1 MANESFSKIF
11 TIKNLIFLIVLILL
25 IIFAFSNKDITLM
38 LFASF
43 VIACSLNPLV
53 DKLSTK
59 IKRSIASGIVLFL
72 FILALFVFILP
83 LIFIGIQQIS
93 LFADALPGY
102 ANNINDYLSQS
113 QTLINLGINKSSI
126 IGFLSSILNNLSK
139 YFSSAVVVVKG
150 FGSALVYIII
160 STIFT
165 YFFMADK
172 DKVGQTFLRFFP
184 TTMRDRVQEITSIIA
199 KKMGGYIT
207 AQAYSIASVGIV
219 MTIGLMLFR
228 VDYAILLGLITAISD
243 LIPVLG
249 PFMALI
255 ICVLATYEGGIIPVV
270 GVFLSFAAAQLIENN
285 VVRPYAFSKLLNVH
299 PLLIFLFLFIAAK
312 YFGVVGALFAPAIA
326 AFVCVIIEEL
336 YMKNIE

>member
-1 MANESFSKIF
+1 MAKESFSKIF
-11 TIKNLIFLIVLILL
+11 TLKNLIFLTVLILL
-25 IIFAFSNKDITLM
+25 IVFAFSNKDITLM
-38 LFASF
+38 IFASF

-53 DKLSTK
+53 DKFSTK
-59 IKRSIASGIVLFL
+59 MKRGLASGIVLGL
-72 FILALFVFILP
+72 FILAIFLFIIPIF
-83 LIFIGIQQIS
+83 FIGIQQIGS
-93 LFADALPGY
+93 FAEALPGY
-102 ANNINDYLSQS
+102 ANNVNEYLSKS

-126 IGFLSSILNNLSK
+126 IGFLSSALNNLAQS
-139 YFSSAVVVVKG
+139 FSSAVVVVKS
-150 FGSALVYIII
+150 FGSALVYVLI

-172 DKVGQTFLRFFP
+172 DKVKATFLRFFP
-184 TTMRDRVQEITSIIA
+184 TDMRARVEEITGIIA

-207 AQAYSIASVGIV
+207 AQAYSIASVCVI
-219 MTIGLMLFR
+219 MTIGLMLFK

-249 PFMALI
+249 PFIALV
-255 ICVLATYEGGIIPVV
+255 ICVLATYESGIVPVI

-285 VVRPYAFSKLLNVH
+285 VVKPYAFSKLLNVH

-326 AFVCVIIEEL
+326 AFVCVLIEEL